1 MEKFFIEYAV
11 IMRSA
16 LPIFPVLTAI
26 PGESNAFSAEA
37 IASLVVAVLT
47 LIATVFIAILVYA
60 LQHKDAKRA
69 TEKQEIGAKKI
80 LFTELSSGLETVI
93 RAPWSGGAGNV
104 SGQLSLLLTA
114 YLPYI
119 QESFE
124 PEQLHHLLQLVD
136 VIASTAKRAADEDS
150 TAAAEYIQGWL
161 SLFVEERFVPAMRSQ
176 YSEQFFRIDDYRKI
190 LTPLT
195 RSVLEVLSG
204 EPLPPAAGNQLTA
217 IDGTL
222 LLEVNPNGYTK
233 IYDTT
238 GEPLCN
244 ALLDTD
250 AVGGYGIEAGWA
262 KTERYVGDFQGG
274 KRYGRG
280 CSYSLWGHHKIFDGK
295 WEDDKPKTGTLFHL
309 VFEKDPCDGK
319 YKDLFPYWDKHT
331 LSHQVTDYLTRRD
344 DLLPVQILAELFITE
359 KVWVE
364 NEDLFYDTD
373 TFYPLSDF
381 MEKYDPDGF
390 SRVQELNNIF
400 DYNEENE

>member
-1 MEKFFIEYAV
+1 MELSFIGL
-11 IMRSA
+11 MGSSLLRLLA
-16 LPIFPVLTAI
+16 LTTA
-26 PGESNAFSAEA
+26 PNEGNAFSAEGV
-37 IASLVVAVLT
+37 ASLIVAILT
-47 LIATVFIAILVYA
+47 LVATVFIAVFVYA
-60 LQHKDAKRA
+60 LQQKDARKA

-93 RAPWSGGAGNV
+93 RAPWSGGVGDV
-104 SGQLSLLLTA
+104 SGQLSLLLIA

-124 PEQLHHLLQLVD
+124 PEQLHHLLQLVE
-136 VIASTAKRAADEDS
+136 IMSSTAKRATSEDNA
-150 TAAAEYIQGWL
+150 AAAEYIQGRMG
-161 SLFVEERFVPAMRSQ
+161 LFVEERFVPAMRSR
-176 YSEQFFRIDDYRKI
+176 YAEQFLRLDDYRKI

-195 RSVLEVLSG
+195 RSVLEILSG
-204 EPLPPAAGNQLTA
+204 EPLPPAAENRLAA

-222 LLEVNPNGYTK
+222 LLEVTPNGYTK

-238 GEPLCN
+238 GELLCN

-262 KTERYVGDFQGG
+262 KTELYVGDFQGG

-309 VFEKDPCDGK
+309 VFEKDSCDGK

-344 DLLPVQILAELFITE
+344 DLLPVQILAGLFIAE

-390 SRVQELNNIF
+390 SRVQELNNLF
-400 DYNEENE
+400 DYDEENE

>member
-1 MEKFFIEYAV
+1 MELSFIGF
-11 IMRSA
+11 MGSSSLRLLA
-16 LPIFPVLTAI
+16 LTTA
-26 PGESNAFSAEA
+26 PNKDNAFSVEGV
-37 IASLVVAVLT
+37 ASLIVAILT
-47 LIATVFIAILVYA
+47 LVATVFIAVFVYA
-60 LQHKDAKRA
+60 LQQKDARKA

-93 RAPWSGGAGNV
+93 CAPSSGGMGDV
-104 SGQLSLLLTA
+104 SGQLSLLLIA

-124 PEQLHHLLQLVD
+124 PEQLHHLLQLVE
-136 VIASTAKRAADEDS
+136 VMSSAAKRATSEDNA
-150 TAAAEYIQGWL
+150 AAAEYIQGRMG
-161 SLFVEERFVPAMRSQ
+161 LFVEERFVPAMRSR
-176 YSEQFFRIDDYRKI
+176 YAEQFLRLDDYRKI

-195 RSVLEVLSG
+195 RSVLEILSG
-204 EPLPPAAGNQLTA
+204 EPLPPATGNRLTA

-233 IYDTT
+233 IYDMT

-262 KTERYVGDFQGG
+262 KTELYVGDFQGG
-274 KRYGRG
+274 KRYGQG

-309 VFEKDPCDGK
+309 VFEKDSCDGK

-331 LSHQVTDYLTRRD
+331 LSHQVTDYLTHRD
-344 DLLPVQILAELFITE
+344 DLLPVQILARLFIAE

-390 SRVQELNNIF
+390 SRVQELNNLF
-400 DYNEENE
+400 DYDEENE